1 MAEHVSAGFFTLI
14 FEVRFMST
22 TSRDGAIGSV
32 LYRALWR
39 WHFFAGLLILPFV
52 LLLCVTGSIYLF
64 KNSINDGL
72 HAELRL
78 VTPQTGPALAP
89 STLVAAALTAHPG
102 SLRGYNP
109 APAPDRSAEVRIT
122 GADGVKDTVY
132 VDPYT
137 GKVLG
142 TLWDAGAAGSPIMY
156 TVRKLHSLKSV
167 GWAAERII
175 EGVAGWMVLM
185 TASGLYLWW
194 PRGRKSGVVS
204 VRGTPAKRVFWRD
217 LHAVTGLVVGAFIVF
232 LAMTGLPW
240 SGYWGKKFYDYSYS
254 LGLGMPDGYWSKYPV
269 STVPLKEVVD
279 RAPWAI
285 ENQPV
290 PLSRS
295 AAGVPAKLDDVVRTL
310 DRLGMAPG
318 YAISIPTKPDGVF
331 TASVYPDDIRQERVV
346 HLDQYS
352 GEVLYDM
359 GLQDL
364 GLLGRAAEWGVSIH
378 MGQAFGLAN
387 RLVLLAAL
395 AGIVLLAVSGCVM
408 WWKRRPA
415 GGLGAPTL
423 PEGKTVP
430 VPLLALALATGL
442 FFPMVGLSM
451 LAFLVIEGA
460 SYGVRSL
467 RTV

>member
-1 MAEHVSAGFFTLI
+1 
-14 FEVRFMST
+14 MSS
-22 TSRDGAIGSV
+22 TSRGGALGSV

-52 LLLCVTGSIYLF
+52 ILLAVTGSIYLF
-64 KNSINDGL
+64 KNTINDGL
-72 HAELRL
+72 HGDLRL
-78 VTPQTGPALAP
+78 VTPQPSPAKAPSELVASALA
-89 STLVAAALTAHPG
+89 AHPG

-109 APAPDRSAEVRIT
+109 APAPDRSAEVRIL
-122 GADGVKDTVY
+122 GSDGLKDTVY
-132 VDPYT
+132 VDPYS
-137 GKVLG
+137 GRVLG
-142 TLWDAGAAGSPIMY
+142 SLWDAGAAGSPAMY
-156 TVRKLHSLKSV
+156 TVRKLHSLKSA

-194 PRGRKSGVVS
+194 PRGQKGGIVS
-204 VRGTPAKRVFWRD
+204 VRGTPAKRIFWRD
-217 LHAVTGLVVGAFIVF
+217 LHAVTGLLVGGFIVF

-240 SGYWGKKFYDYSYS
+240 SGYWGKKFYSYSYA
-254 LGLGMPDGYWSKYPV
+254 LGLGMPDGYWDKYPV

-290 PLSRS
+290 PLSRAS
-295 AAGVPAKLDDVVRTL
+295 AGVPAKLDDVVRTL
-310 DRLGMAPG
+310 GRIGMAPG
-318 YAISIPTKPDGVF
+318 YAINIPTKPDGVF

-346 HLDQYS
+346 HLDQYT
-352 GEVLYDM
+352 GQVLFDM
-359 GLQDL
+359 GLSDL
-364 GLLGRAAEWGVSIH
+364 GPLGRMAEWGVSIH

-387 RLVLLAAL
+387 QLVLLAAL
-395 AGIVLLAVSGCVM
+395 AGIVLLSVSGCIM

-423 PEGKTVP
+423 PAGNTVP
-430 VPLLALALATGL
+430 LPLLALALATGV

-451 LAFLVIEGA
+451 LGFLLIEGA
-460 SYGVRSL
+460 SYGIRNL
-467 RTV
+467 RTA